1 MQNVIIL
8 GATSGIA
15 QPLERMMAAQ
25 GKSLLLVGRS
35 QERLDTL
42 AADLTSRGAARV
54 LTCVA
59 DLSDVSQHRG
69 LLQFARE
76 RFPDLDTLVLAYGT
90 LLDQEQCQ
98 VSPERAVEELNT
110 NFVSAAALL
119 TVLAAHFE
127 ARKSGTIAVITSVA
141 GDRGRRSNYVYG
153 AAKGGLSLFLQG
165 LRSRLYP
172 FGVRVLTIK
181 PGPVNTSMTAR
192 MKKSRIFAEPEQ
204 VARQIYRALEN
215 PAADVVYVPGRWKWI
230 MRVIRAIPERSFKK
244 LSI

>member
-1 MQNVIIL
+1 MKAIIL

-15 QPLERMMAAQ
+15 QPLERLMAAD
-25 GKSLLLVGRS
+25 GASLLLVGRS

-42 AADLTSRGAARV
+42 AADLKARGAAMA

-59 DLSDVSQHRG
+59 DLSDVAQHRHV
-69 LLQFARE
+69 LEVARE
-76 RFPDLDTLVLAYGT
+76 KFADFDTILLAYGT

-98 VSPERAVEELNT
+98 VSPERAIEELHT

-119 TVLAAHFE
+119 TLFAAYFE
-127 ARKSGTIAVITSVA
+127 KRKSGTIAVLTSVA

-165 LRSRLYP
+165 LRSRLFP

-181 PGPVNTSMTAR
+181 PGPVSTAMTAH
-192 MKKSRIFAEPEQ
+192 MKQGRIFSQPEA
-204 VARQIYRALEN
+204 VARQIYRALQD
-215 PAADVVYVPGRWKWI
+215 PRADVVYVPGRWKWI

-244 LSI
+244 MSI

>member
-8 GATSGIA
+8 GATSGIV
-15 QPLERMMAAQ
+15 QPLERLMAAD
-25 GKSLLLVGRS
+25 GKELLLVGRS

-42 AADLTSRGAARV
+42 AADLASRGARV

-59 DLSDVSQHRG
+59 DLSDMTQHRRV
-69 LLQFARE
+69 LQFARE
-76 RFPDLDTLVLAYGT
+76 KFPDFDTLLLAYGT

-119 TVLAAHFE
+119 TLFAGHFE
-127 ARKSGTIAVITSVA
+127 ARKAGTIAVITSVA

-165 LRSRLYP
+165 LRGRMYL

-181 PGPVNTSMTAR
+181 PGPVHTAMTAH
-192 MKKSRIFAEPEQ
+192 MKKSRMFVEPETA
-204 VARQIYRALEN
+204 ARQIYRALQDARAE
-215 PAADVVYVPGRWKWI
+215 VVYVPGRWKWI

-244 LSI
+244 LSM

>member
-42 AADLTSRGAARV
+42 AADLTSRGAAQV

-98 VSPERAVEELNT
+98 VSPERTGQPRAT
-110 NFVSAAALL
+110 RAARTWQSGKPTTLVKQPSTYL
-119 TVLAAHFE
+119 T
-127 ARKSGTIAVITSVA
+127 R
-141 GDRGRRSNYVYG
+141 
-153 AAKGGLSLFLQG
+153 
-165 LRSRLYP
+165 LRPRP
-172 FGVRVLTIK
+172 C
-181 PGPVNTSMTAR
+181 TA
-192 MKKSRIFAEPEQ
+192 
-204 VARQIYRALEN
+204 
-215 PAADVVYVPGRWKWI
+215 
-230 MRVIRAIPERSFKK
+230 
-244 LSI
+244 

>member
-1 MQNVIIL
+1 
-8 GATSGIA
+8 
-15 QPLERMMAAQ
+15 MAAD

-42 AADLTSRGAARV
+42 AADLTSRGAPRV

-59 DLSDVSQHRG
+59 DLSDVAQQRRV
-69 LLQFARE
+69 LQVARE
-76 RFPDLDTLVLAYGT
+76 KFPEFDTLVVAYGT

-98 VSPERAVEELNT
+98 VSPERAIEELNT

-119 TVLAAHFE
+119 TLFAGHLE
-127 ARKSGTIAVITSVA
+127 ARKGGTIAVITSVA

-165 LRSRLYP
+165 LRSRLFP

-181 PGPVNTSMTAR
+181 PGPVHTAMTAH
-192 MKKSRIFAEPEQ
+192 MKKSRLFSEPEA
-204 VARQIYRALEN
+204 VARQIYRALQN
-215 PAADVVYVPGRWKWI
+215 PRAEVVYVPGRWKWI
-230 MRVIRAIPERSFKK
+230 MRVICAIPERSFKK
-244 LSI
+244 LPI